1 MNLILSDQFS
11 INSNLAISKNKVQ
24 DLTINRDGESRNLGD
39 TNIAFSPNV
48 ITTNSIQ
55 FNPNDNL
62 RVSLIGKFVGD
73 QYMSNTDTEASR
85 LDDYFVTD
93 LNFSYSLPVNSIFKK
108 IIFSGMINNIFD
120 LAASVYVN
128 PDTVI
133 KFNSYEWNIQGL
145 IIDGVKQIPSYRACL
160 SEKQFKIL
168 NEYAYKTYAPA
179 TDESRLSGAGAGL
192 SDND

>member
-1 MNLILSDQFS
+1 LRKEIELSL
-11 INSNLAISKNKVQ
+11 NEYETLLNKAAVGSGLPWGVAE
-24 DLTINRDGESRNLGD
+24 DAAACGAWFMSFGVNELD
-39 TNIAFSPNV
+39 TWIAYL
-48 ITTNSIQ
+48 
-55 FNPNDNL
+55 NDN
-62 RVSLIGKFVGD
+62 SFWI
-73 QYMSNTDTEASR
+73 
-85 LDDYFVTD
+85 DYC
-93 LNFSYSLPVNSIFKK
+93 KK
-108 IIFSGMINNIFD
+108 IDQPKSNKLNNIFD

-128 PDTVI
+128 PDSSV
-133 KFNSYEWNIQGL
+133 KLNNYEWNIQGL

>member
-1 MNLILSDQFS
+1 MRKEIELSL
-11 INSNLAISKNKVQ
+11 NEYETLLNKAAVGSGLPWGVAE
-24 DLTINRDGESRNLGD
+24 DAAACGAWFMSFGVNELD
-39 TNIAFSPNV
+39 TWIAYL
-48 ITTNSIQ
+48 
-55 FNPNDNL
+55 NDNL
-62 RVSLIGKFVGD
+62 FWI
-73 QYMSNTDTEASR
+73 
-85 LDDYFVTD
+85 DYC
-93 LNFSYSLPVNSIFKK
+93 KK
-108 IIFSGMINNIFD
+108 IDQPKSNKLNNIFD

-168 NEYAYKTYAPA
+168 NDYAYKTYAPA

>member
-1 MNLILSDQFS
+1 MRKEIELSL
-11 INSNLAISKNKVQ
+11 NEYETLLNKAAVGSGLPWGVAE
-24 DLTINRDGESRNLGD
+24 DAAACGAWFMSFGVNELD
-39 TNIAFSPNV
+39 TWIAYL
-48 ITTNSIQ
+48 
-55 FNPNDNL
+55 NDNL
-62 RVSLIGKFVGD
+62 FWI
-73 QYMSNTDTEASR
+73 
-85 LDDYFVTD
+85 DYC
-93 LNFSYSLPVNSIFKK
+93 KK
-108 IIFSGMINNIFD
+108 IDQPKSNKLNNIFD

-128 PDTVI
+128 PDNVV
-133 KFNSYEWNIQGL
+133 KLNSYEWNIQGL

>member
-1 MNLILSDQFS
+1 MRKEIELSL
-11 INSNLAISKNKVQ
+11 NEYETLLNKAAVGSGLPWGVAE
-24 DLTINRDGESRNLGD
+24 DAAACGAWFMSFGVNELD
-39 TNIAFSPNV
+39 TWIAYL
-48 ITTNSIQ
+48 
-55 FNPNDNL
+55 NDNL
-62 RVSLIGKFVGD
+62 FWI
-73 QYMSNTDTEASR
+73 
-85 LDDYFVTD
+85 DYC
-93 LNFSYSLPVNSIFKK
+93 KK
-108 IIFSGMINNIFD
+108 IDQPKSNKLNNIFD

-160 SEKQFKIL
+160 NEKQFKIL

>member
-1 MNLILSDQFS
+1 MRKEIELSL
-11 INSNLAISKNKVQ
+11 NEYETLLNKAAVGSGLPWGVAE
-24 DLTINRDGESRNLGD
+24 DAAACGAWFMSFGVNELD
-39 TNIAFSPNV
+39 TWIAYL
-48 ITTNSIQ
+48 
-55 FNPNDNL
+55 NDNL
-62 RVSLIGKFVGD
+62 FWI
-73 QYMSNTDTEASR
+73 
-85 LDDYFVTD
+85 DYC
-93 LNFSYSLPVNSIFKK
+93 KK
-108 IIFSGMINNIFD
+108 IDQPKSNKLNNIFD

-128 PDTVI
+128 PDTVV

>member
-1 MNLILSDQFS
+1 MRKEIELSL
-11 INSNLAISKNKVQ
+11 NEYETLLNKAAVGSGLPWGVAE
-24 DLTINRDGESRNLGD
+24 DAAACGAWFMSFGVNELD
-39 TNIAFSPNV
+39 TWIAYL
-48 ITTNSIQ
+48 
-55 FNPNDNL
+55 NDNL
-62 RVSLIGKFVGD
+62 FWI
-73 QYMSNTDTEASR
+73 
-85 LDDYFVTD
+85 DYC
-93 LNFSYSLPVNSIFKK
+93 KK
-108 IIFSGMINNIFD
+108 IDQPKSNKLNNIFD

-160 SEKQFKIL
+160 SKKQFKIL
-168 NEYAYKTYAPA
+168 NDYAYKTYAPA

>member
-1 MNLILSDQFS
+1 LDLGTLRKEIELSL
-11 INSNLAISKNKVQ
+11 NEYETLLNKAAVGSGLPWGVAE
-24 DLTINRDGESRNLGD
+24 DAAACGAWFMSFGVNELD
-39 TNIAFSPNV
+39 TWIAYL
-48 ITTNSIQ
+48 
-55 FNPNDNL
+55 NDNL
-62 RVSLIGKFVGD
+62 FWI
-73 QYMSNTDTEASR
+73 
-85 LDDYFVTD
+85 DYC
-93 LNFSYSLPVNSIFKK
+93 KK
-108 IIFSGMINNIFD
+108 IDQPKSNKLNNIFD

-168 NEYAYKTYAPA
+168 NEYAYKTYAPS

>member
-1 MNLILSDQFS
+1 MGTLRKEIELSL
-11 INSNLAISKNKVQ
+11 NEYETLLNKAAVGSGLPWGVAE
-24 DLTINRDGESRNLGD
+24 DAAACGAWFMSFGVNELD
-39 TNIAFSPNV
+39 TWIAYL
-48 ITTNSIQ
+48 
-55 FNPNDNL
+55 NDNL
-62 RVSLIGKFVGD
+62 FWI
-73 QYMSNTDTEASR
+73 
-85 LDDYFVTD
+85 DYC
-93 LNFSYSLPVNSIFKK
+93 KK
-108 IIFSGMINNIFD
+108 IDQPKSNKLNNIFD

>member
-1 MNLILSDQFS
+1 MRKEIELSL
-11 INSNLAISKNKVQ
+11 NEYETLLNKAAVGSGLPWGVAE
-24 DLTINRDGESRNLGD
+24 DAAACGAWFMSFGVNELDAW
-39 TNIAFSPNV
+39 IAYL
-48 ITTNSIQ
+48 
-55 FNPNDNL
+55 NDNL
-62 RVSLIGKFVGD
+62 FWI
-73 QYMSNTDTEASR
+73 
-85 LDDYFVTD
+85 DYC
-93 LNFSYSLPVNSIFKK
+93 KK
-108 IIFSGMINNIFD
+108 IDQPKSNKLNNIFD

-128 PDTVI
+128 PDTVV
-133 KFNSYEWNIQGL
+133 KLNSYEWNIQGL